1 MCRLLLVDDNPE
13 DRLLILRELSRE
25 FPKLQAQEIIDTEG
39 LNHVLNTGNFDLVI
53 TDYQLRWNE
62 GLTVLREVKS
72 RYPDCPVIMFTDSG
86 SQEIAVEAMKA
97 GLDDYIVK
105 SPKHFV
111 RLSLA
116 VRSALQ
122 RAESQQQAKRL
133 EMRLQG
139 LLNRLN
145 VGVFR
150 STLDGYLLEGN
161 TAFLRLLGVTSL
173 QEAQTLGLQELFRQ
187 PEEERQGL
195 NSEREVQLRRAD
207 GSRIWVSLS
216 QTLSSTEVEPV
227 IEGLI
232 DDISDR
238 KLAQEALQRAK
249 DELEIRVAQRTQ
261 SLQQTNEQLLK
272 EMQGREQ
279 AQQTLQESEQH
290 YRQLL
295 EICPDAIFIHCGG
308 QFVFLNSATVKL
320 YGATSSEELIG
331 RPVLERVH
339 PDCQE
344 IVKERIRQLT
354 QEGAQVEWMEQ
365 KLLRLDGTVIDVEVA
380 AAPFTYQGIRAAQVV
395 VRDISDRK
403 KAEAELRNAL
413 EKERELSEL
422 KSRII
427 TTISHEYRTPLTTI
441 YSSAELLENYNHKLA
456 EEKRVK
462 HLRRIQ
468 SSSKHLTDLVNDVLF
483 IGQAEADKLKF
494 NPASLDLEQFC
505 QQLIEELSSSSQH
518 QRAVGVS
525 AATPHS
531 EAEATLGAS
540 ELAIP
545 RELIAFTNRG
555 DCTNVCL
562 DERLLRQIL
571 TNLLSNAIKYSPD
584 GGTVRFD
591 LECMEGVAV
600 LSIQDEGIGVPA
612 EDLPQLFESFHRA
625 SNVGTISGTGLGL
638 AIVKKCVDLH
648 RGQITVDSV
657 VDVGTSFSVTLPL
670 NSPVCPSHSPNPH
683 QCSIS
688 NAEKPIAKR

>member
-25 FPKLQAQEIIDTEG
+25 FPNLRPEEIIDTEG
-39 LNHVLNTGNFDLVI
+39 LNHALNTGNFDLVI

-173 QEAQTLGLQELFRQ
+173 QEAQTIGLQELFRQ

-249 DELEIRVAQRTQ
+249 DELEIRVAERTQ
-261 SLQQTNEQLLK
+261 SVQQTNEQLLK

-320 YGATSSEELIG
+320 YGATSSEELIR

-380 AAPFTYQGIRAAQVV
+380 AAPFTYQGIPGAQVV

-403 KAEAELRNAL
+403 KAEAELRKAL

-456 EEKRVK
+456 EEKK
-462 HLRRIQ
+462 
-468 SSSKHLTDLVNDVLF
+468 TD
-483 IGQAEADKLKF
+483 
-494 NPASLDLEQFC
+494 
-505 QQLIEELSSSSQH
+505 
-518 QRAVGVS
+518 
-525 AATPHS
+525 S
-531 EAEATLGAS
+531 ETLA
-540 ELAIP
+540 
-545 RELIAFTNRG
+545 
-555 DCTNVCL
+555 
-562 DERLLRQIL
+562 
-571 TNLLSNAIKYSPD
+571 
-584 GGTVRFD
+584 
-591 LECMEGVAV
+591 M
-600 LSIQDEGIGVPA
+600 
-612 EDLPQLFESFHRA
+612 
-625 SNVGTISGTGLGL
+625 
-638 AIVKKCVDLH
+638 
-648 RGQITVDSV
+648 
-657 VDVGTSFSVTLPL
+657 
-670 NSPVCPSHSPNPH
+670 
-683 QCSIS
+683 
-688 NAEKPIAKR
+688 